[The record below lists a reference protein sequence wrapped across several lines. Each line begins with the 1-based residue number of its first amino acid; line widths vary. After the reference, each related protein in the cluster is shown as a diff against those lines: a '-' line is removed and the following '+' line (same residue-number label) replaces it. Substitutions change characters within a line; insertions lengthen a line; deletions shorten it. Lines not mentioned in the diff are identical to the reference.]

1 MAAGAAARARRW
13 RGAAQSGRPTSG
25 PRARR
30 GAAMGERRSSLP
42 RPARPAARR
51 APGGSRDVSTEVSR
65 NASRLAAQDRKARDG
80 GAAVTACARVTL
92 GAAAPAALW
101 EGAVPPSHGGR
112 WSVRRLHEARRQHE
126 RAAATQPGHRRRLHA
141 RAKVVVGVAPG
152 AVLHDESDLRRGRRM
167 VAHRPEVG
175 VVREEERLARR
186 RSWQREAVQRQRA
199 CPAEMVA
206 QLPAGGPHRQRHR
219 SARRLG
225 GCQDWDWL
233 WLRSRCCPGN
243 ELRSCLPVAPGAD
256 TCRAEGGAIGA
267 AVATCASGAVA
278 AAHRGARLDGRAP
291 VGTAVGVRRA
301 DEGVAPPPLED
312 RRHHAIVGRVRRSG
326 RESRRPG
333 GVEGRPLPALAGL
346 PHLGL
351 RRRLERPVQHREAEP
366 SARVDLVHE
375 GGRVAQ

>member
-1 MAAGAAARARRW
+1 M
-13 RGAAQSGRPTSG
+13 
-25 PRARR
+25 
-30 GAAMGERRSSLP
+30 
-42 RPARPAARR
+42 
-51 APGGSRDVSTEVSR
+51 VS
-65 NASRLAAQDRKARDG
+65 
-80 GAAVTACARVTL
+80 
-92 GAAAPAALW
+92 
-101 EGAVPPSHGGR
+101 
-112 WSVRRLHEARRQHE
+112 
-126 RAAATQPGHRRRLHA
+126 
-141 RAKVVVGVAPG
+141 
-152 AVLHDESDLRRGRRM
+152 
-167 VAHRPEVG
+167 HRPEVG

-186 RSWQREAVQRQRA
+186 RSRQREAVQRQRA
-199 CPAEMVA
+199 CPAEVVA

-225 GCQDWDWL
+225 GCQDRDWL
-233 WLRSRCCPGN
+233 WPRSRCCLRD
-243 ELRSCLPVAPGAD
+243 ELRCCLPVAPGAD

-312 RRHHAIVGRVRRSG
+312 RRQHAVVGRVRRSG

-333 GVEGRPLPALAGL
+333 GVEGRPLPALSGL

-375 GGRVAQ
+375 GGRVAQQCAGVEPRRPRAERGVEGLRVRREAEGGVSPVRVREVGRDEEGDLCSQMDRFREGSEKAQGRVLLATRRERSPACWTPREGGRGRGRAGGSRSRRQTRGCTATAGDRA